1 LEARIL
7 PGKGLDYLLVPV
19 RGLRRGAVLE
29 NLGVVLDLLRAL
41 YRVGEAFLR
50 LRPSLVVV
58 TGGYAGGPAG
68 FMAGLMGIPLAL
80 QEQNAQPGV
89 TTRILSRWSRQIH
102 LAFPE
107 ALNRLPSRAR
117 GRARISGN
125 PIRVP
130 AGRNPPEA
138 RARFGLDGGARVV
151 LVVGGSQG
159 SAAMNR
165 AVLVLVRE
173 IASGARELPGDVQI
187 LWATGPAHL
196 DEISGKLEDLGDPPW
211 LRVLGY
217 IDDMPTALDAATV
230 AVSRS
235 GAMTTSELL
244 AWGVPAILVPLPT
257 AAEDHQAR
265 NAESLANAGAA
276 IHLPQDQLSAGKLWQ
291 VLEGLFSEPEK
302 VEAMGTAARNRS
314 RPEAT
319 REITEA
325 LASLL
330 PAGRRGAA

>member
-1 LEARIL
+1 
-7 PGKGLDYLLVPV
+7 
-19 RGLRRGAVLE
+19 
-29 NLGVVLDLLRAL
+29 
-41 YRVGEAFLR
+41 
-50 LRPSLVVV
+50 
-58 TGGYAGGPAG
+58 
-68 FMAGLMGIPLAL
+68 MAGLMGIPLAL

-138 RARFGLDGGARVV
+138 RAHFGLDGGARVV

-196 DEISGKLEDLGDPPW
+196 DAISGELEDLGDPPW

-265 NAESLANAGAA
+265 NAESLAKAGAA
-276 IHLPQDQLSAGKLWQ
+276 IHVPQDQLSAGKLWQ